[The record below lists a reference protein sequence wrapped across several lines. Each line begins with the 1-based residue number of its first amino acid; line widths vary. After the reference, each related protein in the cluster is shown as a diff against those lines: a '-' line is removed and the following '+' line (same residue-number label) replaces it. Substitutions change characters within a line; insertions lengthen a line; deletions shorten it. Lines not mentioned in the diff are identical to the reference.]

1 MPLFLIALIVLVAI
15 FGFWDTL
22 GAIVGGVAV
31 LIILTLLVGG
41 LAAWAGIRAL
51 KQRSGRIRP

>member
-1 MPLFLIALIVLVAI
+1 MPLFLVALIVLVAI

-41 LAAWAGIRAL
+41 LAAWAGYRAL
-51 KQRSGRIRP
+51 RRRSRQ